1 MRLGLLAKKV
11 GMSRFY
17 DSSGINHPVTILKVD
32 EANVVDIKTNE
43 KNGYTAVRLSLGKSK
58 RKNNKSVKGFLKK
71 QNIPSFLF
79 SKEFRISETSNYKVG
94 DKVTVSNFIEGQF
107 VDVTSN
113 SKGKGF
119 AGGMKRHNFGGN
131 RATHGVSISHR
142 SHGST
147 GQCQDPGK
155 VFKGKKMA
163 GRLGNVKVT
172 IQNLKVLKIDNDKG
186 IILVKGAVPGHKD
199 SVLKIFDSVK
209 KNQEIKLVNKNEGN
223 VTNDSIE
230 QLPKG
235 DSSKQLNESKTD
247 TSENKVVPRQ
257 NTALPEHDTSIQKN
271 EPDANTTEKKTE
283 SNQNITS
290 MQSNQKPN
298 NTDNE
303 NNKDE
308 VKEWNKKS
316 KV

>member
-17 DSSGINHPVTILKVD
+17 DSSGVNHPVTILKVD
-32 EANVVDIKTNE
+32 ESNIVDIINVE
-43 KNGYTAVRLSLGKSK
+43 KNGYSAVRLSLGKSK
-58 RKNNKSVKGFLKK
+58 RKDNKSVKGFLKK
-71 QNIPSFLF
+71 KNVPSFLF
-79 SKEFRISETSNYKVG
+79 SKEFRVSETSNYKVG
-94 DKVTVSNFIEGQF
+94 QKVTVSNFIEGQF

-172 IQNLKVLKIDNDKG
+172 IQNLKVLKVDNDNG

-199 SVLKIFDSVK
+199 CVLKVFDSVK
-209 KNQEIKLVNKNEGN
+209 KNQEIKPPTKDEVSQ
-223 VTNDSIE
+223 TNDSMNQHE
-230 QLPKG
+230 TNQVE
-235 DSSKQLNESKTD
+235 ESKINDSVKQQEMT
-247 TSENKVVPRQ
+247 ENKPNETVVNVVENKQ
-257 NTALPEHDTSIQKN
+257 DSDQKS
-271 EPDANTTEKKTE
+271 TT
-283 SNQNITS
+283 
-290 MQSNQKPN
+290 QKSDEIDKETN
-298 NTDNE
+298 NN
-303 NNKDE
+303 E
-308 VKEWNKKS
+308 VKE
-316 KV
+316 

>member
-43 KNGYTAVRLSLGKSK
+43 KNGYSAVRLSLGKSK
-58 RKNNKSVKGFLKK
+58 RKNNKSIKGFLKK
-71 QNIPSFLF
+71 KNVPAFLF
-79 SKEFRISETSNYKVG
+79 SKEFRVSETSNYKIG
-94 DKVTVSNFIEGQF
+94 EKITVNNFIEGQF

-163 GRLGNVKVT
+163 GRLGNVQVT
-172 IQNLKVLKIDNDKG
+172 IQNLKVLKVDNDKG

-209 KNQEIKLVNKNEGN
+209 KNQEIKPVSKNDN
-223 VTNDSIE
+223 NITNDSVQQPQNETPSQVNEPEVNISQNKVGPDYNKPLPE
-230 QLPKG
+230 QNKTN
-235 DSSKQLNESKTD
+235 QTNESVD
-247 TSENKVVPRQ
+247 STSEKKEGPDQNK
-257 NTALPEHDTSIQKN
+257 
-271 EPDANTTEKKTE
+271 
-283 SNQNITS
+283 TS
-290 MQSNQKPN
+290 MKSDEKPN
-298 NTDNE
+298 NTEDE
-303 NNKDE
+303 KNKDE
-308 VKEWNKKS
+308 VKE
-316 KV
+316 

>member
-11 GMSRFY
+11 GMSRFF
-17 DSSGINHPVTILKVD
+17 DSSGINYPVTILKVD
-32 EANVVDIKTNE
+32 ESNVVDIKTKE
-43 KNGYTAVRLSLGKSK
+43 KNGYSAISLSLGKSK

-71 QNIPSFLF
+71 QNVAAFMF
-79 SKEFRISETSNYKVG
+79 SSEFRVDDISNYKVG
-94 DKVTVSNFIEGQF
+94 DKITVSNFIEGQF

-172 IQNLKVLKIDNDKG
+172 IQNLKVLKVDNDKG

-209 KNQEIKLVNKNEGN
+209 KNQEINPIGTNEGN
-223 VTNDSIE
+223 IKNDSI
-230 QLPKG
+230 QQQPNNDKSNLT
-235 DSSKQLNESKTD
+235 NESSTKTQENKTD
-247 TSENKVVPRQ
+247 LEQ
-257 NTALPEHDTSIQKN
+257 NTASSNKDTSSQTN
-271 EPDANTTEKKTE
+271 ESVSNTPEKKVDSDQNTTAME
-283 SNQNITS
+283 SNE
-290 MQSNQKPN
+290 KLN

-303 NNKDE
+303 KINKDGS
-308 VKEWNKKS
+308 KE
-316 KV
+316 

>member
-1 MRLGLLAKKV
+1 MMRLGLLAKKI

-17 DSSGINHPVTILKVD
+17 DSLGINHSVTILKVD
-32 EANVVDIKTNE
+32 ESNVVDIKTNE
-43 KNGYTAVRLSLGKSK
+43 KNGYSAVRLSLGKSK
-58 RKNNKSVKGFLKK
+58 RNNNKPVRGFLKK
-71 QNIPSFLF
+71 QNIPAFLF
-79 SKEFRISETSNYKVG
+79 SKEFRVSETDNYKVG
-94 DKVTVSNFIEGQF
+94 EKVSVNNFIEGQF

-163 GRLGNVKVT
+163 GRLGNVQVT
-172 IQNLKVLKIDNDKG
+172 IQNLKVLKVDNENG

-199 SVLKIFDSVK
+199 SVLKIFDSIK
-209 KNQEIKLVNKNEGN
+209 KNQKIKPVNKDEADEI
-223 VTNDSIE
+223 NDSA
-230 QLPKG
+230 QQQTKDNSSNLP
-235 DSSKQLNESKTD
+235 NESKAN
-247 TSENKVVPRQ
+247 TSENKGEPEQ
-257 NTALPEHDTSIQKN
+257 NTNLPEKETSNQTNESITNNTKN
-271 EPDANTTEKKTE
+271 VD
-283 SNQNITS
+283 SNQNTNS
-290 MQSNQKPN
+290 MESNEKPN
-298 NTDNE
+298 KNDNE

-308 VKEWNKKS
+308 VK
-316 KV
+316 

>member
-1 MRLGLLAKKV
+1 MRLGLLAKKI

-17 DSSGINHPVTILKVD
+17 DSLGINHPVTILKVD

-43 KNGYTAVRLSLGKSK
+43 KNGYSAVRLSLGKSK
-58 RKNNKSVKGFLKK
+58 RKNNKPVKGFLKK
-71 QNIPSFLF
+71 QNIPAFLF
-79 SKEFRISETSNYKVG
+79 SKEFRVSETANYKVG
-94 DKVTVSNFIEGQF
+94 EKVTVNNFIEGQF

-163 GRLGNVKVT
+163 GRLGNVQVT
-172 IQNLKVLKIDNDKG
+172 IQNLKVLRVDNENG

-199 SVLKIFDSVK
+199 SVLKIFDSIK
-209 KNQEIKLVNKNEGN
+209 KNQEIKPVNKNEGHEK
-223 VTNDSIE
+223 NDSA
-230 QLPKG
+230 QQQPKN
-235 DSSKQLNESKTD
+235 DSSNLSQ
-247 TSENKVVPRQ
+247 
-257 NTALPEHDTSIQKN
+257 
-271 EPDANTTEKKTE
+271 
-283 SNQNITS
+283 
-290 MQSNQKPN
+290 
-298 NTDNE
+298 
-303 NNKDE
+303 
-308 VKEWNKKS
+308 
-316 KV
+316 

>member
-17 DSSGINHPVTILKVD
+17 DSSGVNHPVTILKVD
-32 EANVVDIKTNE
+32 ESNIVDIKTDE
-43 KNGYTAVRLSLGKSK
+43 KNGYSAVRLSLGKSK

-71 QNIPSFLF
+71 QNISSFLF
-79 SKEFRISETSNYKVG
+79 SKEFRVSETSNYRVG

-107 VDVTSN
+107 VDVTSS

-163 GRLGNVKVT
+163 GRLGNVQVT
-172 IQNLKVLKIDNDKG
+172 IQNLKVLKIDNNKG

-199 SVLKIFDSVK
+199 SVLKVFDSVK
-209 KNQEIKLVNKNEGN
+209 KNQEIKPSTNDGVDK
-223 VTNDSIE
+223 TNDSVKQQE
-230 QLPKG
+230 TQQDEANKTT
-235 DSSKQLNESKTD
+235 DSVKQQEVAKEESNQLNQSTVNV
-247 TSENKVVPRQ
+247 SENKQVSDEKSISKESDKKVS
-257 NTALPEHDTSIQKN
+257 DTDKETN
-271 EPDANTTEKKTE
+271 
-283 SNQNITS
+283 
-290 MQSNQKPN
+290 
-298 NTDNE
+298 DNE
-303 NNKDE
+303 A
-308 VKEWNKKS
+308 KEWSKKL

>member
-43 KNGYTAVRLSLGKSK
+43 KNGYSAIRLSLGKSK

-71 QNIPSFLF
+71 QNIPAFLF
-79 SKEFRISETSNYKVG
+79 SKEFRVSETDNYKVG
-94 DKVTVSNFIEGQF
+94 DKVTVNNFIEGQF

-119 AGGMKRHNFGGN
+119 AGGMKRHNFSGN

-163 GRLGNVKVT
+163 GRLGNVQVT
-172 IQNLKVLKIDNDKG
+172 IQNLKVLKVDNENG

-199 SVLKIFDSVK
+199 SLLKIFDSIKKNQKIKSVK
-209 KNQEIKLVNKNEGN
+209 KNEAEEINELAQQK
-223 VTNDSIE
+223 TMD
-230 QLPKG
+230 
-235 DSSKQLNESKTD
+235 DSSNLSNESKASA
-247 TSENKVVPRQ
+247 SENKVEPEQ
-257 NTALPEHDTSIQKN
+257 KTNLPEQETSNQIN
-271 EPDANTTEKKTE
+271 EPVVNVAEKKVDSNQNSNSTE
-283 SNQNITS
+283 SNE
-290 MQSNQKPN
+290 KPN
-298 NTDNE
+298 KTDNE
-303 NNKDE
+303 NNEDE
-308 VKEWNKKS
+308 VKWLS
-316 KV
+316 RR

>member
-1 MRLGLLAKKV
+1 MRLGLLAKKI

-17 DSSGINHPVTILKVD
+17 DSLGINHPVTILKVD

-43 KNGYTAVRLSLGKSK
+43 KNGYSAVRLSLGKSK

-71 QNIPSFLF
+71 QNIPAFLF
-79 SKEFRISETSNYKVG
+79 SKEFRVSETANYKVG
-94 DKVTVSNFIEGQF
+94 EKVTVNNFIEGQF

-163 GRLGNVKVT
+163 GRLGNVQVT
-172 IQNLKVLKIDNDKG
+172 IQNLKVLKVDNENG

-199 SVLKIFDSVK
+199 SVLKIFDSIK
-209 KNQEIKLVNKNEGN
+209 KNQEIKPVNKNEGYEK
-223 VTNDSIE
+223 NDSA
-230 QLPKG
+230 QQQPKD
-235 DSSKQLNESKTD
+235 DSSNLSNESKAN
-247 TSENKVVPRQ
+247 TSENKSQPEQ
-257 NTALPEHDTSIQKN
+257 NINLPEQETSNQTN
-271 EPDANTTEKKTE
+271 EPVTNNTEKKVDSKME
-283 SNQNITS
+283 SNE
-290 MQSNQKPN
+290 KPN
-298 NTDNE
+298 KTDNE

-308 VKEWNKKS
+308 VK
-316 KV
+316 

>member
-43 KNGYTAVRLSLGKSK
+43 KNGYSAIRLSLGKSK

-71 QNIPSFLF
+71 QNIPAFLF
-79 SKEFRISETSNYKVG
+79 SKEFRVSETSNYKVG
-94 DKVTVSNFIEGQF
+94 EKVTVGNFIEGQF

-163 GRLGNVKVT
+163 GRLGNVQVT
-172 IQNLKVLKIDNDKG
+172 IQNLKVLKVDNNKG

-209 KNQEIKLVNKNEGN
+209 KNQEINPVNKNEVN
-223 VTNDSIE
+223 ETNDSVQQ
-230 QLPKG
+230 QLKKE
-235 DSSKQLNESKTD
+235 SSNQPNQSKAN
-247 TSENKVVPRQ
+247 TSENKVEPEQ
-257 NTALPEHDTSIQKN
+257 NVTSPGQETSNRTN
-271 EPDANTTEKKTE
+271 EPVTKNAEKKVD

-290 MQSNQKPN
+290 EESNDKPN

-308 VKEWNKKS
+308 VKE
-316 KV
+316 